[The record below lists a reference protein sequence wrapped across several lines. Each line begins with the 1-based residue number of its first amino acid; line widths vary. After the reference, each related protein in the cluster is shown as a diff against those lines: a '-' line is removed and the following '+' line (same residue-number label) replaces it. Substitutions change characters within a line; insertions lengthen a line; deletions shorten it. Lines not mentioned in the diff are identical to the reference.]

1 MLSECMNQDVQGF
14 SFGKN
19 WKDFLST
26 VDEDVITKAGKDIEE
41 WLGTENIEGKSIID
55 IGSGSGLSSLCMYRR
70 GCRRLVSFDYD
81 PHSVEATKILAER
94 AGSPDNWEIFEGS
107 ILDEALIDR
116 LGRFDIVH
124 SWGVLH
130 HTGDMWK
137 AIENAIGLCG
147 PDGLFFISLYTGG
160 DLYDEHLAL
169 KRRFNEAD
177 ESTKKKMVHKQL
189 QSMDASYKLQ
199 HSDKIARDPRGMTQ
213 YHDAVDWL
221 GGLPYEV
228 ANVSEVVLFGSNR
241 GLRPLRVF
249 ERGQGGCSLYLFK
262 NDANQSASNK
272 ATFEW
277 SSVWNDIREER
288 SLERQFSEDLRRAFK
303 TVERQRAQMD
313 SLKNNARRC
322 LGIVRQRLLPQL

>member
-1 MLSECMNQDVQGF
+1 
-14 SFGKN
+14 
-19 WKDFLST
+19 
-26 VDEDVITKAGKDIEE
+26 
-41 WLGTENIEGKSIID
+41 
-55 IGSGSGLSSLCMYRR
+55 
-70 GCRRLVSFDYD
+70 
-81 PHSVEATKILAER
+81 
-94 AGSPDNWEIFEGS
+94 
-107 ILDEALIDR
+107 
-116 LGRFDIVH
+116 
-124 SWGVLH
+124 
-130 HTGDMWK
+130 
-137 AIENAIGLCG
+137 LCG

-177 ESTKKKMVHKQL
+177 ESTKRKMVHKQL

-322 LGIVRQRLLPQL
+322 LGIVRQRLLPLS